1 VHTTRVDDCAG
12 RTTSHPLPTSTRL
25 DCADIATQHFL
36 VAYAP
41 LVGPPRRTHPPPS
54 PPPSSSTSSCP
65 HHQQHRRRRTTEK
78 TWSNLRPWLCDRQ
91 QLRGRSNGAAPA
103 QAVRAL
109 RPSESIGSRA
119 QLAVNGSR
127 TTRTR
132 PVPDAA
138 SAVHSQIGN
147 HKLHLTPTNVDLSD
161 VLRCASLASRS
172 GHGHATRVDDC
183 PDDATSRPLPT
194 TTRLDCA
201 GIATQQFLVAY
212 PPSLV
217 SSPRRTHPPPSR
229 SPTSSTS
236 TARIPGNTSST
247 STCPHPTQ
255 HLVDQHLPASQA
267 TPRRPA
273 PARIISTNVV
283 CQHLPRRRTSDDV
296 RSTDS
301 GFALPPA
308 TIGSG
313 APRWRAGADNR
324 RARTLARSLF
334 LGDRRRRAG
343 DLRPPA
349 QAVRAPPRS
358 ESVGSSAQIAPR
370 KSRTTRTRLW
380 TRRPAAWTAWTG

>member
-41 LVGPPRRTHPPPS
+41 LVGSPRRTHPPPSPSPTSSTSTCPHYQPPSSPIHVGPPRRTHPPPS

-65 HHQQHRRRRTTEK
+65 HHQQHRRRRATEK

-103 QAVRAL
+103 QAVRAP
-109 RPSESIGSRA
+109 RPSESVGPRA

-132 PVPDAA
+132 PVPNAA

-161 VLRCASLASRS
+161 VPRCASLASRC
-172 GHGHATRVDDC
+172 GHGHATRVDDF

-201 GIATQQFLVAY
+201 GIGTQQFLVAY

-217 SSPRRTHPPPSR
+217 SSPRRTHPSPSR
-229 SPTSSTS
+229 SPTSSTSTCPHPSNTSSTS

-247 STCPHPTQ
+247 STCPHPSNTSS
-255 HLVDQHLPASQA
+255 ASTRPHHHHQ
-267 TPRRPA
+267 RRLPA
-273 PARIISTNVV
+273 PASSTNE
-283 CQHLPRRRTSDDV
+283 RRRPQH
-296 RSTDS
+296 RL
-301 GFALPPA
+301 GF
-308 TIGSG
+308 
-313 APRWRAGADNR
+313 
-324 RARTLARSLF
+324 
-334 LGDRRRRAG
+334 
-343 DLRPPA
+343 
-349 QAVRAPPRS
+349 
-358 ESVGSSAQIAPR
+358 
-370 KSRTTRTRLW
+370 
-380 TRRPAAWTAWTG
+380 RPAAGDDRLRRTAMARRRGQPKSPNPGSVSFPRGPASARR